1 MKYIIIGKIVNT
13 HGIKGELRILSDF
26 KYKDKIFK
34 KGFPLYIGHTKEKE
48 IINTYR
54 PHKQFDMVTLNNYNN
69 INEVLKY
76 KGEYVFINK
85 EDLELNSNQYLNE
98 DLIGL
103 EVITQNKSLGTLKK
117 IEKYSSKYE
126 TLVVE
131 NNDKRILIP
140 YNFDIIEKIDLD
152 NKKIYSA
159 NNGII
164 EARGVGATAAPVNI
178 VGIHTLS
185 SPTNLNISLFL
196 SAASTVTSFGTL
208 IKIN

>member
-34 KGFPLYIGHTKEKE
+34 KGFPLYI
-48 IINTYR
+48 
-54 PHKQFDMVTLNNYNN
+54 NNYNN

-131 NNDKRILIP
+131 NNGKRILIP

-152 NKKIYSA
+152 NKKIFVKY
-159 NNGII
+159 
-164 EARGVGATAAPVNI
+164 
-178 VGIHTLS
+178 
-185 SPTNLNISLFL
+185 
-196 SAASTVTSFGTL
+196 
-208 IKIN
+208 IKGLTD

>member
-54 PHKQFDMVTLNNYNN
+54 PHKQFDMVTFNNYNN

-85 EDLELNSNQYLNE
+85 EDLELNYNQYLNE

-131 NNDKRILIP
+131 NNGKRILIP

-152 NKKIYSA
+152 NKKIFVKY
-159 NNGII
+159 
-164 EARGVGATAAPVNI
+164 
-178 VGIHTLS
+178 
-185 SPTNLNISLFL
+185 
-196 SAASTVTSFGTL
+196 
-208 IKIN
+208 IKGLTD

>member
-54 PHKQFDMVTLNNYNN
+54 PHKQFDMVTFNNYNN

-131 NNDKRILIP
+131 NNGKRILIP
-140 YNFDIIEKIDLD
+140 YNFDIILDRFIKLFNIEFAESHQNWQNTID
-152 NKKIYSA
+152 NFC
-159 NNGII
+159 G
-164 EARGVGATAAPVNI
+164 
-178 VGIHTLS
+178 
-185 SPTNLNISLFL
+185 LNSIPIMKSRFC
-196 SAASTVTSFGTL
+196 AV
-208 IKIN
+208 I

>member
-1 MKYIIIGKIVNT
+1 MKDVGRLTMNKKVRKNKKLRVLIILLILIL
-13 HGIKGELRILSDF
+13 GIILLAN
-26 KYKDKIFK
+26 KDKIFK

-54 PHKQFDMVTLNNYNN
+54 PHKQFDMVTFNNYNN

-131 NNDKRILIP
+131 NNGKRILIP

-152 NKKIYSA
+152 NKKILVKY
-159 NNGII
+159 
-164 EARGVGATAAPVNI
+164 
-178 VGIHTLS
+178 
-185 SPTNLNISLFL
+185 
-196 SAASTVTSFGTL
+196 
-208 IKIN
+208 IKGLTD

>member
-54 PHKQFDMVTLNNYNN
+54 PHKQFDMVTFNNYNN

-103 EVITQNKSLGTLKK
+103 DVITQNKSLGTLKK
-117 IEKYSSKYE
+117 IEKYSSKYTELTTELAEE
-126 TLVVE
+126 TNERLSE
-131 NNDKRILIP
+131 IG
-140 YNFDIIEKIDLD
+140 KIDLSQLD
-152 NKKIYSA
+152 E
-159 NNGII
+159 NNEADKQII
-164 EARGVGATAAPVNI
+164 AFVNSCVKLASSYYVPFI
-178 VGIHTLS
+178 S
-185 SPTNLNISLFL
+185 SPDSFLDICIDAFSLSL
-196 SAASTVTSFGTL
+196 
-208 IKIN
+208 K

>member
-1 MKYIIIGKIVNT
+1 
-13 HGIKGELRILSDF
+13 
-26 KYKDKIFK
+26 
-34 KGFPLYIGHTKEKE
+34 
-48 IINTYR
+48 
-54 PHKQFDMVTLNNYNN
+54 MVTFNNYNN

-152 NKKIYSA
+152 NKKIFVKY
-159 NNGII
+159 
-164 EARGVGATAAPVNI
+164 
-178 VGIHTLS
+178 
-185 SPTNLNISLFL
+185 
-196 SAASTVTSFGTL
+196 
-208 IKIN
+208 IKGLTD